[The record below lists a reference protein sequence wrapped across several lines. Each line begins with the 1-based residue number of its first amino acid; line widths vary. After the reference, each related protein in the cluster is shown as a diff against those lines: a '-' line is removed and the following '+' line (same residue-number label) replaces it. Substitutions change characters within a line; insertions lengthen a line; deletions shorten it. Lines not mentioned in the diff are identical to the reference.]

1 LFVTSIQEGFGIP
14 LLEAGAK
21 RVPIVCTNVEPLS
34 EVVKDYALKINLKDD
49 IPKITTKILNYLDK
63 LSTFSMFK
71 RVISLYSWE
80 AIYKN
85 YLKKL
90 VDKDAKNRY
99 R

>member
-1 LFVTSIQEGFGIP
+1 MFVTSIQEGFGIP

-21 RVPIVCTNVEPLS
+21 RVPIICADIEPLT
-34 EVVKDYALKINLKDD
+34 EVIKDYALKINLKED
-49 IPKITTKILNYLDK
+49 IPKITTKILNYLGA
-63 LSTFSMFK
+63 LPTFSMFK
-71 RVISLYSWE
+71 RVASLYSWE

-90 VDKDAKNRY
+90 VDKDAKNRH